1 MPIIILIFQNLL
13 ILFWKKKIF
22 PIPIRLV
29 PQKDYYKELDTEN
42 GQIIQ
47 EIQDMYNKV
56 KKSKKR
62 KIYHT

>member
-1 MPIIILIFQNLL
+1 MEEENISNLT
-13 ILFWKKKIF
+13 FDEYD
-22 PIPIRLV
+22 RLV

-42 GQIIQ
+42 GQIIEEKIIQ